1 MIQKKTYYLVI
12 PDRSLDLPN
21 HKMPEKAFKIFVV
34 EDDEWYNRLLVH
46 TLSLNPD
53 YEIQSFTTGKDCL
66 ANLHQEPDVVT
77 LDYRLP
83 DMKGLD
89 VLKQIKE
96 INEDVQIIL
105 ISEQDDIEVV
115 VTLLQSGAFDYI
127 VKSKDIRERLLNTVN
142 NIRQG
147 SNLKK
152 EIVSLRQEVK
162 QKYTHQ
168 NTIIGNSTATRKV
181 YELIEKAIRTNITVT
196 ITGET
201 GTGKEL
207 VAKAIHYSSSRSKQ
221 PFVPV
226 NVAAIPKD
234 LIESELFGHEKGS
247 FTGASFR
254 RIGKFEEANGG
265 TLFLDEI
272 AEMDISL
279 QAKLL
284 RALQEKEVIR
294 IGSNTPVKFDCRI
307 IIATNKD
314 LQEEIK
320 NGNFRQDLYYRLYGL
335 PIELPPLRERE
346 NDVIVLAK
354 HFISLFC
361 QENKM
366 EVKTLTSEATARL
379 LSYPFPGNIRELKS
393 VIELAVTLADQDEIT
408 ADHIV
413 LGRGQDLLEDAF
425 NREMSLREYDIL
437 IVKKYLEKYNNNIK
451 LVAEKLDLGVATI
464 YRMLK
469 ETGKE

>member
-1 MIQKKTYYLVI
+1 M
-12 PDRSLDLPN
+12 S
-21 HKMPEKAFKIFVV
+21 EKAFKIFVV

-53 YEIQSFTTGKDCL
+53 YEIKSFTTGKDCL
-66 ANLHQEPDVVT
+66 DSIHQAPDVVT

-89 VLKQIKE
+89 VLKRIKE
-96 INEDVQIIL
+96 INDDIQIIL

-115 VTLLQSGAFDYI
+115 VTLLQNGAYDYI
-127 VKSKDIRERLLNTVN
+127 VKSRDIRERLLNTVN

-152 EIVSLRQEVK
+152 EIVSLRKEVK
-162 QKYTHQ
+162 LKYTHQ
-168 NTIIGNSTATRKV
+168 NTIIGNSAATQKIF
-181 YELIEKAIRTNITVT
+181 ELIEKATRTNITVT
-196 ITGET
+196 VTGET

-207 VAKAIHYSSSRSKQ
+207 VAKAIHYNSSRAKN
-221 PFVPV
+221 PFVAV

-247 FTGASFR
+247 FTGATSR

-265 TLFLDEI
+265 TLFLDEM
-272 AEMDISL
+272 AEMEISL

-284 RALQEKEVIR
+284 RALQEKEIIR
-294 IGSNTPVKFDCRI
+294 IGSNAPVKIDCRI

-314 LQEEIK
+314 LQEEIRK
-320 NGNFRQDLYYRLYGL
+320 GTFRQDLYYRLYGL
-335 PIELPPLRERE
+335 PIELPPLRERG
-346 NDVIVLAK
+346 NDVIILAK
-354 HFISLFC
+354 HFINEFC
-361 QENKM
+361 SENKM
-366 EVKTLTSEATARL
+366 SVKALTSEASAKL

-393 VIELAVTLADQDEIT
+393 VIELAVTLADQDEIL

-413 LGRGQDLLEDAF
+413 LGAGTDLIKDLF
-425 NREMSLREYDIL
+425 KQEMTLREYDLHIL
-437 IVKKYLEKYNNNIK
+437 QKYLEKYENNIK
-451 LVAEKLDLGVATI
+451 FVAEKLDIGVATI

>member
-1 MIQKKTYYLVI
+1 
-12 PDRSLDLPN
+12 
-21 HKMPEKAFKIFVV
+21 MPEKAFKIFVV
-34 EDDEWYNRLLVH
+34 EDDEWYSRLLVH

-53 YEIQSFTTGKDCL
+53 YEIQSFSTGKDCL
-66 ANLHQEPDVVT
+66 DNLHQEPDIIT

-83 DMKGLD
+83 DMKGLE

-96 INEDVQIIL
+96 INDDIQIIL
-105 ISEQDDIEVV
+105 ISEQIDIEVV
-115 VTLLQSGAFDYI
+115 VTLLQHGAYDYI

-147 SNLKK
+147 SDLKR
-152 EIVSLRQEVK
+152 EIVNLRQEVK
-162 QKYTHQ
+162 QKYTDP
-168 NTIIGNSTATRKV
+168 NTIIGNSAATRKV
-181 YELIEKAIRTNITVT
+181 YDLIEKATRTNITVT

-207 VAKAIHYSSSRSKQ
+207 VAKAIHYNSNRAKQ

-226 NVAAIPKD
+226 NVAAIPKE

-247 FTGASFR
+247 FTGAAFR

-265 TLFLDEI
+265 TLFLDEM

-284 RALQEKEVIR
+284 RALQEKEIIR

-320 NGNFRQDLYYRLYGL
+320 KGNFRQDLYYRLYGL

-346 NDVIVLAK
+346 NDVIILAK
-354 HFISLFC
+354 HFIKVFC
-361 QENKM
+361 KENKM
-366 EVKTLTSEATARL
+366 IAKTLTPEASTRL
-379 LSYPFPGNIRELKS
+379 LAYSFPGNIRELKS
-393 VIELAVTLADQDEIT
+393 VIELAVTLADENEIT

-413 LGRGQDLLEDAF
+413 LGRGQEILDDIFSKEL
-425 NREMSLREYDIL
+425 SLREYDIR
-437 IVKKYLEKYNNNIK
+437 IVRKFLEKYDNNIK

-469 ETGKE
+469 EDNKE

>member
-1 MIQKKTYYLVI
+1 M
-12 PDRSLDLPN
+12 S
-21 HKMPEKAFKIFVV
+21 EKAFKIFVV
-34 EDDEWYNRLLVH
+34 EDDEWYSRLLVH

-53 YEIQSFTTGKDCL
+53 YEIQSFGTGKECL
-66 ANLHQEPDVVT
+66 ANLHQEPDIIT

-96 INEDVQIIL
+96 INDDIQIIL
-105 ISEQDDIEVV
+105 ISEQDDIGVV
-115 VTLLQSGAFDYI
+115 VTLLQNGAFDYI

-152 EIVSLRQEVK
+152 EIVNLQQEVK
-162 QKYTHQ
+162 KKYTDQ
-168 NTIIGNSTATRKV
+168 NTIIGNSAATRKV

-207 VAKAIHYSSSRSKQ
+207 VAKAIHYSSNRSKL
-221 PFVPV
+221 PFVAV
-226 NVAAIPKD
+226 NVAAIPKE
-234 LIESELFGHEKGS
+234 LIESELFGHEKGA
-247 FTGASFR
+247 FTGAAFR

-265 TLFLDEI
+265 TLFLDEM

-284 RALQEKEVIR
+284 RALQEKEIIR
-294 IGSNTPVKFDCRI
+294 IGSNTTVKFDCRI

-320 NGNFRQDLYYRLYGL
+320 KGNFRQDLYYRLYGL

-346 NDVIVLAK
+346 NDVIILAK
-354 HFISLFC
+354 HFIQVFC
-361 QENKM
+361 KENKM
-366 EVKTLTSEATARL
+366 TTKILTPEASARL
-379 LSYPFPGNIRELKS
+379 LSYSFPGNIRELKS
-393 VIELAVTLADQDEIT
+393 VIELAVTLADQHEIT

-413 LGRGQDLLEDAF
+413 LGRGQDLLDDLFSVEL
-425 NREMSLREYDIL
+425 SLREYDIR
-437 IVKKYLEKYNNNIK
+437 IVRKFLEKYDNNIK

-469 ETGKE
+469 EDNKE

>member
-1 MIQKKTYYLVI
+1 M
-12 PDRSLDLPN
+12 S
-21 HKMPEKAFKIFVV
+21 EKAFKIFVV

-152 EIVSLRQEVK
+152 EIVTLRQEVK

-168 NTIIGNSTATRKV
+168 NTIIGNSAATRKV

-294 IGSNTPVKFDCRI
+294 IGSNAPVKFDCRI

-320 NGNFRQDLYYRLYGL
+320 KGNFRQDLYYRLYGL

-366 EVKTLTSEATARL
+366 AAKTLTSEASARL

-393 VIELAVTLADQDEIT
+393 VIELAVTLADQNEIT
-408 ADHIV
+408 ADHII
-413 LGRGQDLLEDAF
+413 LGRGQDLLENVF
-425 NREMSLREYDIL
+425 SREMSLREYDIL
-437 IVKKYLEKYNNNIK
+437 IVKKYLEKYDNNIK

>member
-1 MIQKKTYYLVI
+1 
-12 PDRSLDLPN
+12 
-21 HKMPEKAFKIFVV
+21 MPEKAFKIFVV
-34 EDDEWYNRLLVH
+34 EDDEWYSRLLVH

-53 YEIQSFTTGKDCL
+53 YEIQAFGNGKDCL
-66 ANLHQEPDVVT
+66 ANLHQQPDIIT

-96 INEDVQIIL
+96 INEDIQIIL
-105 ISEQDDIEVV
+105 ISEQDDIGVV
-115 VTLLQSGAFDYI
+115 VTLLQNGAFDYI

-152 EIVSLRQEVK
+152 EIVNLRQEVK
-162 QKYTHQ
+162 KKYTEQ
-168 NTIIGNSTATRKV
+168 NTIIGNSAATRKV

-207 VAKAIHYSSSRSKQ
+207 VAKAIHYSSNRSKQ
-221 PFVPV
+221 AFVAV
-226 NVAAIPKD
+226 NVAAIPKE
-234 LIESELFGHEKGS
+234 LIESELFGHEKGA
-247 FTGASFR
+247 FTGAAFR
-254 RIGKFEEANGG
+254 RIGKFEEADGG
-265 TLFLDEI
+265 TLFLDEM
-272 AEMDISL
+272 AEMDIAL

-284 RALQEKEVIR
+284 RALQEKEIIR

-314 LQEEIK
+314 LQDEIK
-320 NGNFRQDLYYRLYGL
+320 KGNFRQDLYYRLYGL

-346 NDVIVLAK
+346 NDVIILAK
-354 HFISLFC
+354 HFIQVFC
-361 QENKM
+361 KENKM
-366 EVKTLTSEATARL
+366 TTKTLTPEASARL
-379 LSYPFPGNIRELKS
+379 LSYSFPGNIRELKS
-393 VIELAVTLADQDEIT
+393 VIELAVTLADQHEIL

-413 LGRGQDLLEDAF
+413 LGRGQDLLDDIFTNEL
-425 NREMSLREYDIL
+425 SLREYDIR
-437 IVKKYLEKYNNNIK
+437 IVKKFLDKYDNNIK

-469 ETGKE
+469 EDNKE

>member
-1 MIQKKTYYLVI
+1 
-12 PDRSLDLPN
+12 
-21 HKMPEKAFKIFVV
+21 MPEKAFKIFVV

-53 YEIQSFTTGKDCL
+53 YEIHSFTNGKDCL
-66 ANLHQEPDVVT
+66 ANLYLEPDVIT

-83 DMKGLD
+83 DMKGLK

-96 INEDVQIIL
+96 INEDIQFIL
-105 ISEQDDIEVV
+105 ISEQDDIDVV
-115 VTLLQSGAFDYI
+115 VTLLRHGAYDYI
-127 VKSKDIRERLLNTVN
+127 VKSKDIRERLLNTVS

-152 EIVSLRQEVK
+152 EIVNLRQEVK
-162 QKYTHQ
+162 KKYSDQT
-168 NTIIGNSTATRKV
+168 TIIGNSTATQKV
-181 YELIEKAIRTNITVT
+181 YELIEKATRTNITVT

-207 VAKAIHYSSSRSKQ
+207 VAKAIHYNSTRSKH

-247 FTGASFR
+247 FTGAAFR
-254 RIGKFEEANGG
+254 RIGKFEEAHGG
-265 TLFLDEI
+265 TLFLDEM

-284 RALQEKEVIR
+284 RALQEKEIIR

-320 NGNFRQDLYYRLYGL
+320 KGNFRQDLYYRLYGL
-335 PIELPPLRERE
+335 PIELPPLRERG
-346 NDVIVLAK
+346 NDVIILAK
-354 HFISLFC
+354 HFVQLFC
-361 QENKM
+361 KENGM
-366 EVKTLTSEATARL
+366 AIKTLTPDASARL
-379 LSYPFPGNIRELKS
+379 LSYSFPGNIRELKS
-393 VIELAVTLADQDEIT
+393 VIELAVTLAEHDEIT

-413 LGRGQDLLEDAF
+413 LGRGQDLLDDLFSE
-425 NREMSLREYDIL
+425 ELSLREYDMR
-437 IVKKYLEKYNNNIK
+437 IVRKFLDKYENNIK
-451 LVAEKLDLGVATI
+451 LVAGKLDIGVATI

-469 ETGKE
+469 ESNVK

>member
-1 MIQKKTYYLVI
+1 M
-12 PDRSLDLPN
+12 S
-21 HKMPEKAFKIFVV
+21 EKAFKIFVV
-34 EDDEWYNRLLVH
+34 EDDEWYSRLLVH

-53 YEIQSFTTGKDCL
+53 YEIQAFGNGKDCL
-66 ANLHQEPDVVT
+66 ANLHQQPDVIT

-96 INEDVQIIL
+96 INEDIQIIL
-105 ISEQDDIEVV
+105 ISEQDDIGVV
-115 VTLLQSGAFDYI
+115 VTLLQNGAFDYI

-147 SNLKK
+147 SKLKK
-152 EIVSLRQEVK
+152 EIVNLRQEVK
-162 QKYTHQ
+162 KKYTEQ
-168 NTIIGNSTATRKV
+168 NTIIGNSKATRKV

-207 VAKAIHYSSSRSKQ
+207 VAKAIHYSSNRSKQ
-221 PFVPV
+221 PFVAV
-226 NVAAIPKD
+226 NVAAIPKE
-234 LIESELFGHEKGS
+234 LIESELFGHEKGA
-247 FTGASFR
+247 FTGAAFR
-254 RIGKFEEANGG
+254 RIGKFEEADGG
-265 TLFLDEI
+265 TLFLDEM
-272 AEMDISL
+272 AEMDIAL

-284 RALQEKEVIR
+284 RALQEKEIIR

-314 LQEEIK
+314 LQDEIK
-320 NGNFRQDLYYRLYGL
+320 KGNFRQDLYYRLYGL

-346 NDVIVLAK
+346 NDVIILAK
-354 HFISLFC
+354 HFIQVFC
-361 QENKM
+361 KENKM
-366 EVKTLTSEATARL
+366 ATKTLTPEASARL
-379 LSYPFPGNIRELKS
+379 LSYSFPGNIRELKS
-393 VIELAVTLADQDEIT
+393 VIELAVTLADQHEIS

-413 LGRGQDLLEDAF
+413 LGRGQDLLDDIFSNEL
-425 NREMSLREYDIL
+425 SLREYDIR
-437 IVKKYLEKYNNNIK
+437 IVKKFLDKYDNNIK

-469 ETGKE
+469 EDSKE

>member
-1 MIQKKTYYLVI
+1 M
-12 PDRSLDLPN
+12 S
-21 HKMPEKAFKIFVV
+21 EKAFKIFVV

-66 ANLHQEPDVVT
+66 ANLHQQPDIIT

-83 DMKGLD
+83 DMKGLE

-96 INEDVQIIL
+96 ITEDIQIIL

-115 VTLLQSGAFDYI
+115 VTLLRHGAYDYI
-127 VKSKDIRERLLNTVN
+127 VKSKDIRERLLNTVS

-147 SNLKK
+147 SALKK
-152 EIVSLRQEVK
+152 EIVNLRKEVTK
-162 QKYTHQ
+162 KYTDQ
-168 NTIIGNSTATRKV
+168 STIIGNSAATQRV
-181 YELIEKAIRTNITVT
+181 FELIEKATRTNITVT

-207 VAKAIHYSSSRSKQ
+207 VAKAIHYNSNRSKQ
-221 PFVPV
+221 PFVAV

-234 LIESELFGHEKGS
+234 LIESELFGHEKGA
-247 FTGASFR
+247 FTGAAFR

-265 TLFLDEI
+265 TLFLDEM

-284 RALQEKEVIR
+284 RALQEKEIIR
-294 IGSNTPVKFDCRI
+294 IGSNHPVKTDCRI

-320 NGNFRQDLYYRLYGL
+320 KGNFRQDLYYRLYGL
-335 PIELPPLRERE
+335 PIELQPLRERE
-346 NDVIVLAK
+346 NDVIILAK
-354 HFISLFC
+354 HFINLFC
-361 QENKM
+361 KENNMKL
-366 EVKTLTSEATARL
+366 KLLTTEASTRL
-379 LSYPFPGNIRELKS
+379 LSYSFPGNIRELKS
-393 VIELAVTLADQDEIT
+393 VIELAVTLADQNEIT

-413 LGRGQDLLEDAF
+413 LGRGQNLIDNLGNEEL
-425 NREMSLREYDIL
+425 SLREYDIR
-437 IVKKYLEKYNNNIK
+437 IVRKFLEKYDNNIK

-469 ETGKE
+469 EDNKE

>member
-1 MIQKKTYYLVI
+1 
-12 PDRSLDLPN
+12 
-21 HKMPEKAFKIFVV
+21 MPEKAFKIFVV

-66 ANLHQEPDVVT
+66 DNLHQEPDIIT

-83 DMKGLD
+83 DMKGLE

-96 INEDVQIIL
+96 INEDIQIIL
-105 ISEQDDIEVV
+105 ISEQIDIEVV
-115 VTLLQSGAFDYI
+115 VTLLQHGAYDYI

-152 EIVSLRQEVK
+152 EIVTLRQEVK
-162 QKYTHQ
+162 KKYTDQ
-168 NTIIGNSTATRKV
+168 GTIIGNSAATRKI

-207 VAKAIHYSSSRSKQ
+207 VAKAIHYNSNRSKQ
-221 PFVPV
+221 PFVPI
-226 NVAAIPKD
+226 NVAAIPKE
-234 LIESELFGHEKGS
+234 LLESELFGHEKGA
-247 FTGASFR
+247 FTGAAFR

-265 TLFLDEI
+265 TLFLDEM

-284 RALQEKEVIR
+284 RALQEKEINR
-294 IGSNTPVKFDCRI
+294 IGSNSPVKIDCRI

-314 LQEEIK
+314 LQEEIRK
-320 NGNFRQDLYYRLYGL
+320 GNFRQDLYYRLYGL
-335 PIELPPLRERE
+335 PIELQPLRERG
-346 NDVIVLAK
+346 NDVIILAK
-354 HFISLFC
+354 HFIGLFC
-361 QENKM
+361 KENNM
-366 EVKTLTSEATARL
+366 ALKTLTTEASTRL
-379 LSYPFPGNIRELKS
+379 LTYSFPGNIRELKS
-393 VIELAVTLADQDEIT
+393 VIELAVTLADQNEIT

-413 LGRGQDLLEDAF
+413 LGRGQNLLDDLGSEEL
-425 NREMSLREYDIL
+425 SLREYDL
-437 IVKKYLEKYNNNIK
+437 RIVKKFLDKYDNNIK
-451 LVAEKLDLGVATI
+451 LVAEKLSIGVATI

-469 ETGKE
+469 ENNKE